1 MTREDIRQVGDNNT
15 NEILGASD
23 IAGVGNKYNK
33 RIIFCPARD
42 EDKSYI
48 YLKKIKNKNW
58 LRNQR
63 RERTPSA
70 EHVLAITSSEVK

>member
-1 MTREDIRQVGDNNT
+1 MMREDIRQVGDNSD

-23 IAGVGNKYNK
+23 MAEGVANKYNK

-48 YLKKIKNKNW
+48 Y
-58 LRNQR
+58 
-63 RERTPSA
+63 
-70 EHVLAITSSEVK
+70 

>member
-1 MTREDIRQVGDNNT
+1 MREDIGQVGDNSD

-23 IAGVGNKYNK
+23 IAGVANKYNK

-42 EDKSYI
+42 EDKSYM
-48 YLKKIKNKNW
+48 YYRKIKNKKW

-63 RERTPSA
+63 RER
-70 EHVLAITSSEVK
+70 EHHLLNMC

>member
-1 MTREDIRQVGDNNT
+1 MMREDISQVGDNSD

-42 EDKSYI
+42 EDKSYM
-48 YLKKIKNKNW
+48 Y
-58 LRNQR
+58 
-63 RERTPSA
+63 
-70 EHVLAITSSEVK
+70 

>member
-1 MTREDIRQVGDNNT
+1 MREDIGQVGDNSD

-23 IAGVGNKYNK
+23 MAEGVGNKYNK

-42 EDKSYI
+42 EDKSYM
-48 YLKKIKNKNW
+48 YYRKIKNKKW

-63 RERTPSA
+63 RER
-70 EHVLAITSSEVK
+70 EHHLLNMC